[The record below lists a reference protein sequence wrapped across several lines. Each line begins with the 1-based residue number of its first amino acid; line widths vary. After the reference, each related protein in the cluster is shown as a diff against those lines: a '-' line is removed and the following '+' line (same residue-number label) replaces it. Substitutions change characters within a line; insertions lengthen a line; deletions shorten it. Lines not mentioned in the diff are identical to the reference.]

1 LRETEV
7 AISASPNSKTSLLAG
22 PNQQVSIISLR
33 EQASVTKTLA
43 AGAGDFDGDGVADLI
58 IAHDSARGPILILR
72 RGNVDSIFPKSPDAQ
87 LRKERGSFTD
97 APFLDPALVIP
108 VPAVFDILI
117 TGDFNGD
124 GNQDV
129 LGANQA
135 NGSLYLLPGAGPGGF
150 EEGKEFELPGAI
162 AAMTRTSGRS
172 EHYESVIVR
181 LTEPQGWKALA
192 LFFSDGIIKSKAI
205 SLELATAHF
214 EAEALSAARLRDLA
228 SAYTDGEIVAVLPM
242 RLNEDAIND
251 LVVIKNGQSTSSV
264 ISPAA
269 AMTFLVTTPND
280 SGAGSLRQAIIDA
293 NANSGADT
301 INFVIPGTGPHT
313 INLLS
318 PLPAITEALTIDATT
333 QPGFAGTPV
342 IELNGSGAGAGANGL
357 NITTANSVVRGLAIN
372 RFNGNGIVV
381 SGNGNIIEGNI
392 IGTNG
397 DFSAPGN
404 FLNGILVTGTASNNI
419 IGGTFSGA
427 GNTIFFNGRDGV
439 FIESGTGNAIRRN
452 LIFSNGAL
460 GIDLA
465 PDGVTPNDTGDPDL
479 GANRLQNFPELISAT
494 SSGGST
500 TIQGRINSTPNTT
513 FTVEFFSSVVC
524 NAAPPNDFGEGQAF
538 LGTVTLTTDAAGNG
552 DFTGANAITLPALA
566 AAGQFI
572 TATATDPMGNSSE
585 FSRCVQVGA
594 QNAGQQADLGVTITI
609 SPGSAQTG
617 SDVTKTIL
625 VSNAGPNVASN
636 VTLTD
641 ALSSGLIFQSCS
653 ATGGGV
659 CGGSGNERTVT
670 FASLAP
676 GATAVVTITAR
687 VSCLLAGGTT
697 IGNTVAVFSSST
709 ADPNPANNIA
719 MGTVV
724 TTNPVPV
731 ITCPGN
737 IVRSNDAGQ
746 CAGVVEFP
754 QIFVTDNC
762 PAATVV
768 CSPPSGSRFNIGTTP
783 VTCTAIDSGGATA
796 SCSFSV
802 TVNDVEPLAIICP
815 SDIVLT
821 ANPGQCTPVV
831 NFTPARTVDNCPG
844 ANVVCTPPSGS
855 TFPVGRSTVTCVAT
869 DASGSRAT
877 CAFAV
882 TVIGT
887 VQASVVLEGNGQA
900 LEFGPVAARGKLK
913 KEKKR
918 PGRNFTVENT
928 GCVPFTISLES
939 ILRTGNDVDRGRI
952 TDRDDQTVFSVFR
965 VSEAG
970 ALTKLE
976 ILKHFTLVPGEKA
989 KFRVLFN
996 AMIPT
1001 VTDETRG
1008 LPASLVL
1015 PNIVTSRLTF
1025 RLDDGSP
1032 LVINLVGRVATEVQ
1046 LINPDLPRR
1055 GPLVVFSRVDD
1066 EFIVEYSI
1074 YDSDLNVNRASYQ
1087 FFDDRGRPAQNE
1099 IEVDLSQLVRDGNF
1113 VRGQSFTV
1121 VQRFTGA
1128 EDHPSIT
1135 GVRVRVSD
1143 GQSSAQ
1149 ANSASSTSANN
1160 LTATR
1165 SLEIAQAGRPSLPW
1179 RRAPF
1184 DFPHSE
1190 YLAVRSGQSPSQYK
1204 ALRNIRRTSNDES
1217 QKRYSRPVHHYF
1229 FGCPLTAEIGIS
1241 GRRSG

>member
-1 LRETEV
+1 MLWLSASRERFKANTLLFIVRIGIVLILTATLLFGLRETEV
-7 AISASPNSKTSLLAG
+7 AISASQNS
-22 PNQQVSIISLR
+22 
-33 EQASVTKTLA
+33 
-43 AGAGDFDGDGVADLI
+43 
-58 IAHDSARGPILILR
+58 SAIR
-72 RGNVDSIFPKSPDAQ
+72 
-87 LRKERGSFTD
+87 
-97 APFLDPALVIP
+97 
-108 VPAVFDILI
+108 PAV
-117 TGDFNGD
+117 
-124 GNQDV
+124 
-129 LGANQA
+129 
-135 NGSLYLLPGAGPGGF
+135 
-150 EEGKEFELPGAI
+150 
-162 AAMTRTSGRS
+162 
-172 EHYESVIVR
+172 
-181 LTEPQGWKALA
+181 
-192 LFFSDGIIKSKAI
+192 
-205 SLELATAHF
+205 
-214 EAEALSAARLRDLA
+214 
-228 SAYTDGEIVAVLPM
+228 
-242 RLNEDAIND
+242 
-251 LVVIKNGQSTSSV
+251 
-264 ISPAA
+264 
-269 AMTFLVTTPND
+269 AMTFLVTSPND
-280 SGAGSLRQAIIDA
+280 SGPGSLRQAIIDA
-293 NANSGADT
+293 NANPGADT
-301 INFVIPGTGPHT
+301 INFFIPGTGPHT

-333 QPGFAGTPV
+333 QPGFAGTPI

-357 NITTANSVVRGLAIN
+357 NITASNSLVRGLAIN

-419 IGGTFSGA
+419 IGGTLSGA
-427 GNTIFFNGRDGV
+427 GNTIFFNGRDGI
-439 FIESGTGNAIRRN
+439 FIESSGTGNAIRRN

-465 PDGVTPNDTGDPDL
+465 PDGVTPNDTGDADTGPNL
-479 GANRLQNFPELISAT
+479 LQNFPELISAT

-500 TIQGRINSTPNTT
+500 TIQGRLNSTPNTT

-538 LGTVTLTTDAAGNG
+538 LGAVTLTTDATGNR
-552 DFTGANAITLPALA
+552 DFTGANAITLPSFA

-572 TATATDPMGNSSE
+572 TATATDPAGNSSE

-594 QNAGQQADLGVTITI
+594 QNGGQQADLGVTITI

-617 SDVTKTIL
+617 SEVTKTIL

-659 CGGSGNERTVT
+659 CGGSGNDRTVT

-676 GATAVVTITAR
+676 GVTAVVTITAR
-687 VSCLLAGGTT
+687 VSCLLAGGAV

-724 TTNPVPV
+724 TTNPAPV

-737 IVRSNDAGQ
+737 IVRSNDPGQ
-746 CAGVVEFP
+746 CAGVVEYP

-783 VTCTAIDSGGATA
+783 VSCTAIDSGGATS
-796 SCSFSV
+796 SCTFTV
-802 TVNDVEPLAIICP
+802 TVNDVEPLAIVCP

-831 NFTPARTVDNCPG
+831 NFQPARTVDNCPG

-887 VQASVVLEGNGQA
+887 VQASVVLEGNGQS

-918 PGRNFTVENT
+918 PGRNFTIENT

-965 VSEAG
+965 VSETG
-970 ALTKLE
+970 GLTKLE

-1001 VTDETRG
+1001 VADQTRG
-1008 LPASLVL
+1008 LPAALVL

-1025 RLDDGSP
+1025 RLNDGSP
-1032 LVINLVGRVATEVQ
+1032 IVINLLGRVSTDVQ

-1055 GPLVVFSRVDD
+1055 GPLVIFSRVDD

-1087 FFDDRGRPAQNE
+1087 FFDDRGRPAQDE
-1099 IEVDLSQLVRDGNF
+1099 ITVDLTPLVREGNF

-1128 EDHPSIT
+1128 EDHPSIR
-1135 GVRVRVSD
+1135 GVTVRVSD
-1143 GQSSAQ
+1143 GESSAH
-1149 ANSASSTSANN
+1149 ANSAPSASASNF
-1160 LTATR
+1160 TATR
-1165 SLEIAQAGRPSLPW
+1165 LLEIAQANRPLLRW
-1179 RRAPF
+1179 RRTLI
-1184 DFPHSE
+1184 DFWYSE
-1190 YLAVRSGQSPSQYK
+1190 QLAARTGQSPSQYK
-1204 ALRNIRRTSNDES
+1204 EN
-1217 QKRYSRPVHHYF
+1217 
-1229 FGCPLTAEIGIS
+1229 
-1241 GRRSG
+1241 

>member
-1 LRETEV
+1 MLWLSATRERFKANTLLFFTRIGTVLILTAILLFGSLETEV
-7 AISASPNSKTSLLAG
+7 ATSASQNS
-22 PNQQVSIISLR
+22 
-33 EQASVTKTLA
+33 
-43 AGAGDFDGDGVADLI
+43 
-58 IAHDSARGPILILR
+58 SAIL
-72 RGNVDSIFPKSPDAQ
+72 
-87 LRKERGSFTD
+87 
-97 APFLDPALVIP
+97 
-108 VPAVFDILI
+108 PAV
-117 TGDFNGD
+117 
-124 GNQDV
+124 
-129 LGANQA
+129 
-135 NGSLYLLPGAGPGGF
+135 
-150 EEGKEFELPGAI
+150 
-162 AAMTRTSGRS
+162 
-172 EHYESVIVR
+172 
-181 LTEPQGWKALA
+181 
-192 LFFSDGIIKSKAI
+192 
-205 SLELATAHF
+205 
-214 EAEALSAARLRDLA
+214 
-228 SAYTDGEIVAVLPM
+228 
-242 RLNEDAIND
+242 
-251 LVVIKNGQSTSSV
+251 
-264 ISPAA
+264 
-269 AMTFLVTTPND
+269 AMTFLVTNPND

-293 NANSGADT
+293 NANPGADT
-301 INFVIPGTGPHT
+301 INFAIPGTGTHT

-342 IELNGSGAGAGANGL
+342 VELNGSGAGAGANGL
-357 NITTANSVVRGLAIN
+357 NITASNSLVRGLAIN
-372 RFNGNGIVV
+372 RFNGNGIVL
-381 SGNGNIIEGNI
+381 SGNGNIIEGNF
-392 IGTNG
+392 IGTNS

-404 FLNGILVTGTASNNI
+404 FLNGILITGTASNNI

-427 GNTIFFNGRDGV
+427 GNTIFFNGRDGI
-439 FIESGTGNAIRRN
+439 FIESPAATANAIRRN
-452 LIFSNGAL
+452 LIFSNGGL
-460 GIDLA
+460 GIDLG
-465 PDGVTPNDTGDPDL
+465 PDGVTPNDAGDADT
-479 GANRLQNFPELISAT
+479 GANRLQNFPELISAA

-500 TIQGRINSTPNTT
+500 TIQGSLSSTPNTT
-513 FTVEFFSSVVC
+513 FTVEFFSGVVC
-524 NAAPPNDFGEGQAF
+524 NAAPPNDFGEGQTF
-538 LGTVTLTTDAAGNG
+538 LGSVTITTDATGNR
-552 DFTGANAITLPALA
+552 DFTGANAITLPAFA
-566 AAGQFI
+566 PAGQFV
-572 TATATDPMGNSSE
+572 TATATDPAGNSSE

-594 QNAGQQADLGVTITI
+594 QNGGGQQADLAVVITV

-617 SDVTKTIL
+617 SEITKTIL

-687 VSCLLAGGTT
+687 VSCLLAGGAI

-719 MGTVV
+719 TGTVI
-724 TTNPVPV
+724 TTNPAPV

-737 IVRSNDAGQ
+737 ITRSNDAGQ

-754 QIFVTDNC
+754 QILVNDNC
-762 PAATVV
+762 PAATIV
-768 CSPPSGSRFNIGTTP
+768 CSPPSGSRFNIGATP

-796 SCSFSV
+796 SCTFSV
-802 TVNDVEPLAIICP
+802 TVNDVEPLTIVCP

-965 VSEAG
+965 VSETG

-1025 RLDDGSP
+1025 RLNDGSP
-1032 LVINLVGRVATEVQ
+1032 IVINLVGRVSTAVQ

-1074 YDSDLNVNRASYQ
+1074 YDSDLNVNRAIYQ
-1087 FFDDRGRPAQNE
+1087 FFDSRGRPVQNE
-1099 IEVDLSQLVRDGNF
+1099 IEVDLTQLVREGNF

-1128 EDHPSIT
+1128 EDHPDIT
-1135 GVRVRVSD
+1135 GVSVRVSD
-1143 GQSSAQ
+1143 GESSAQ
-1149 ANSASSTSANN
+1149 ANSAPSSSASN
-1160 LTATR
+1160 LTAAR

-1179 RRAPF
+1179 RRAPLG
-1184 DFPHSE
+1184 FPHSE
-1190 YLAVRSGQSPSQYK
+1190 YLAARTGQSPSQYK
-1204 ALRNIRRTSNDES
+1204 EN
-1217 QKRYSRPVHHYF
+1217 QQ
-1229 FGCPLTAEIGIS
+1229 
-1241 GRRSG
+1241 